1 MSEIE
6 PAASRV
12 TCSSPQVE
20 QILGHRPEEPLGKRS
35 LAFSGFLQKSYR
47 IAEPAEVLR
56 TALGD

>member
-20 QILGHRPEEPLGKRS
+20 QILGHRPEGPLGKRS
-35 LAFSGFLQKSYR
+35 LVFSGFLEKSSR
-47 IAEPAEVLR
+47 SAEPAEVLR
-56 TALGD
+56 TVLED